1 MAKTKHKDLAP
12 LRHGQ
17 LLSLLRQEGVV
28 RLDTLCERLEVS
40 PATIRRDLEE
50 LETRGLLRRV
60 HGGAVPVN
68 KLLEEPLFDEKADQ
82 FQKEKSRIAQAALEF
97 IEPGETVYLDGGST
111 VLALARLLK
120 NRDDITV
127 VTNSLRAA
135 MELGGGGPRLLLTGG
150 QLRRTSQTLVG
161 TLTAPVLQELN
172 LDRAFIGTIGITL
185 KQGMTT
191 TDIDEAFTKKLAIAA
206 AREVTLLADS
216 GKFGKVSFVNAG
228 EISDLRRIITDS
240 GLCDDV
246 ARGFDKTGLTLLRV
260 SAE

>member
-127 VTNSLRAA
+127 VTNSLRA
-135 MELGGGGPRLLLTGG
+135 EIG
-150 QLRRTSQTLVG
+150 
-161 TLTAPVLQELN
+161 
-172 LDRAFIGTIGITL
+172 RASC
-185 KQGMTT
+185 
-191 TDIDEAFTKKLAIAA
+191 
-206 AREVTLLADS
+206 RE
-216 GKFGKVSFVNAG
+216 
-228 EISDLRRIITDS
+228 
-240 GLCDDV
+240 
-246 ARGFDKTGLTLLRV
+246 RV
-260 SAE
+260 SDPV